1 MRCPGGLSGE
11 ESDFSDN
18 DKVENPIE
26 QNIVISDDGEG
37 DLDMCSKE
45 ATCGPTQENKMGI
58 KVVYPP
64 LKQNEVN

>member
-11 ESDFSDN
+11 DSDFSDN

-26 QNIVISDDGEG
+26 QHIAISDGGEG
-37 DLDMCSKE
+37 DSDMCSKE

-58 KVVYPP
+58 KVVYPT
-64 LKQNEVN
+64 LNLNEEN